1 MRIHARAV
9 TPARLTQRKETCH
22 AGTRNAEEDHR
33 DGHQLGAPEK
43 DQLGR
48 LLRPRKLLTYRF
60 RDDGMRPGRSVPLS
74 SASTYGDEV
83 GGGIT
88 RCY

>member
-60 RDDGMRPGRSVPLS
+60 RDERPAFECQHLRRR
-74 SASTYGDEV
+74 
-83 GGGIT
+83 GGW
-88 RCY
+88 RHHPMLLN